1 MKKFALIVGIVAL
14 AIFSFLYIQLYRV
27 QSAIN
32 EQLAQQNIAVQ
43 SINLSLFSPALS
55 LENLK
60 TTQFSAQKIEAKF
73 SFLPLLYGNA
83 ALHSLNIQ
91 QLKLTQNTQN
101 PANVSIE
108 VSPFSLKQLLSKKV
122 ILNGENH
129 IRIEFNKPIYGKTKT
144 FHFSFHKANL
154 DFSTSESAPLQFVDA
169 SLNNQPIG
177 YIETHTAHQQIVTY
191 IKPQCDNDCLAVL
204 KYQQIGNQS
213 AVNFSGKYFPV
224 QRLFALLNLPEM
236 LSGHADFDLDFSF
249 SSSALIQ
256 GKLNFL
262 AQNGEILGVNLLDM
276 VAQYFPINYNNDLLK
291 NKELNTRFEQ
301 FYLQLSLQQQ
311 QQQQQQQHQLQAE
324 KIELK
329 TPALLGQGKGIIDLN
344 RMECNVDINLNSTD
358 QRYQNLTLP
367 INFFGNCDS
376 PQYKINFTKKF
387 RHQLIDAIKE
397 KLR

>member
-55 LENLK
+55 LENIK

-129 IRIEFNKPIYGKTKT
+129 IRMEFNKPIYGKTKI

-154 DFSTSESAPLQFVDA
+154 DFSSESALLQFVDVN
-169 SLNNQPIG
+169 LNNQPIG
-177 YIETHTAHQQIVTY
+177 YIETHTAHQQMVTY

-224 QRLFALLNLPEM
+224 KRLFTLLNLPEM
-236 LSGHADFDLDFSF
+236 LSGHADFNLDFSF

-301 FYLQLSLQQQ
+301 FYLQLFLQQNQ
-311 QQQQQQQHQLQAE
+311 IVAE
-324 KIELK
+324 KIDLK
-329 TPALLGQGKGIIDLN
+329 TPALLGLGNGIIDLN
-344 RMECNVDINLNSTD
+344 RMECNANINLHSTD

-367 INFFGNCDS
+367 INFFGNCSS

>member
-1 MKKFALIVGIVAL
+1 MKKFALSVGIVAL
-14 AIFSFLYIQLYRV
+14 AIFSFLYIQLYQA
-27 QSAIN
+27 QSSIAA
-32 EQLAQQNIAVQ
+32 QLAQQNIAVQ
-43 SINLSLFSPALS
+43 SVNLSLFPPALS
-55 LENLK
+55 LKNIK
-60 TTQFSAQKIEAKF
+60 TTQFSVQKLEAKLN
-73 SFLPLLYGNA
+73 FLPLFYGNA
-83 ALHSLNIQ
+83 KLHSLNLQ
-91 QLKLTQNTQN
+91 QITLNQNAQN
-101 PANVSIE
+101 SANISMDLA
-108 VSPFSLKQLLSKKV
+108 PFSLNQLLSQKV
-122 ILNGENH
+122 MLNDESH
-129 IRIEFNKPIYGKTKT
+129 IRIEFDKPIYGNKT
-144 FHFSFHKANL
+144 FNFTFNKANL
-154 DFSTSESAPLQFVDA
+154 DFSTPTSALIQFVDT
-169 SLNNQPIG
+169 SLNNQPLG
-177 YIETHTAHQQIVTY
+177 YIETHADFTSPRQQMVTY
-191 IKPQCDNDCLAVL
+191 IKPLCDNDCLAVL

-301 FYLQLSLQQQ
+301 FYLQLSLQQ
-311 QQQQQQQHQLQAE
+311 HQLQAE

-344 RMECNVDINLNSTD
+344 RMECNVDINLNSTN

-367 INFFGNCDS
+367 INFFGNCNS